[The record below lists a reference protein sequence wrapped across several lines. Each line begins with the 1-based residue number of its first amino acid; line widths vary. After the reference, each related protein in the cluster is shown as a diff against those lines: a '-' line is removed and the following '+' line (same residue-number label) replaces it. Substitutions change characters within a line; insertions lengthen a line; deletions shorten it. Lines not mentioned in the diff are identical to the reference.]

1 MMAAE
6 QQTMTPAAAEWTYRS
21 HAERHRAVDMLLRD
35 PLWSL
40 LDDEAMASIAEVRP
54 SVVRD
59 HRRMVGKNNGSENT
73 RDGGG

>member
-1 MMAAE
+1 MPRGAV
-6 QQTMTPAAAEWTYRS
+6 RS
-21 HAERHRAVDMLLRD
+21 ICCC

-40 LDDEAMASIAEVRP
+40 LDDEAIASIAEVSP
-54 SVVRD
+54 NVVRD